1 MLHRGTIAM
10 ANVDE
15 TSHNADDL
23 SQTEPQVSARQSEG
37 AEKATAAAATAPQVV
52 LSSSTV
58 RYAIKERPDLIV
70 GYKTGAI
77 DDVRRV
83 SIWVNPENT
92 DMLMDRVI
100 GRSISAR
107 IRYLGSN
114 RDDDGNIVEDTIAE
128 ALRRTVGP
136 RGHVRIGTVLVTESG
151 TLKIKNHVQR
161 IFHVAIVEA
170 TPGSAMKGSQDKLAQ
185 CVRTLLERAE
195 RENKRLWRITFR
207 LTPFKSI
214 LVPMMGAGEGGLV
227 LEDVAET
234 IIPAA
239 IEHLRNVELPTLKEV
254 YFLAFTSRQKS
265 ACDRVLE
272 RYCADGTLVGQSD
285 T

>member
-1 MLHRGTIAM
+1 MKTKQSGPQQHSSA
-10 ANVDE
+10 
-15 TSHNADDL
+15 
-23 SQTEPQVSARQSEG
+23 EPAI
-37 AEKATAAAATAPQVV
+37 V
-52 LSSSTV
+52 LGSGTV
-58 RYAIKERPDLIV
+58 RYEIKERPGLIV

-77 DDVRRV
+77 DDVKHV

-100 GRSISAR
+100 GRSVSAR

-136 RGHVRIGTVLVTESG
+136 RGHVRIGTALVTESG
-151 TLKIKNHVQR
+151 SLKIKNHVRR

-170 TPGSAMKGSQDKLAQ
+170 TPGSAMRGSQDKLAQ
-185 CVRTLLERAE
+185 CVRTLLDRAE
-195 RENKRLWRITFR
+195 IENKRLWRIIFR
-207 LTPFKSI
+207 VKPLKSI
-214 LVPMMGAGEGGLV
+214 LIPMMGAGEGGLV
-227 LEDVAET
+227 LEDVAAT

-239 IEHLRNVELPTLKEV
+239 IEHLRNVELPTLTEV
-254 YFLAFTSRQKS
+254 YFLAFTSRHKS

-272 RYCADGTLVGQSD
+272 RYSADGTLIKKTD
-285 T
+285 K

>member
-1 MLHRGTIAM
+1 M

-15 TSHNADDL
+15 TSQSADDL
-23 SQTEPQVSARQSEG
+23 SQTDSQIKAHQTEAADKALPAEP
-37 AEKATAAAATAPQVV
+37 TAPQGA

-58 RYAIKERPDLIV
+58 RYAIKEEPNLIV

-77 DDVRRV
+77 DDVKHV

-151 TLKIKNHVQR
+151 TLRIRNHVRR

-170 TPGSAMKGSQDKLAQ
+170 TPGAAMKGSQDKLAQ

-195 RENKRLWRITFR
+195 RENKRLWRIIFR
-207 LTPFKSI
+207 VNPFKSI
-214 LVPMMGAGEGGLV
+214 LIPMMGAGEGGLV
-227 LEDVAET
+227 LEDVAEA

-239 IEHLRNVELPTLKEV
+239 IEHLRNVELPTLTEV
-254 YFLAFTSRQKS
+254 YFLAFTSRHKD
-265 ACDRVLE
+265 ACDRVLKK
-272 RYCADGTLVGQSD
+272 YSTNGTLVRLND
-285 T
+285 K